1 MFVQQVAYW
10 VLDAYLAYN
19 HLLLMRP
26 IAVCIFQ
33 HSMHIEA
40 VFDMHAVACSA
51 VGIIVWSSG

>member
-1 MFVQQVAYW
+1 MQQVAYW
-10 VLDAYLAYN
+10 VLDEKLADN

-33 HSMHIEA
+33 HSMHTEA

-51 VGIIVWSSG
+51 AGIIVWSSG